1 MTVCLFVTAN
11 VGSIFEDPNGLLKIW
26 VKEFLKTIRNLEPK
40 FIALHCQEIGGKN
53 YMTSMSYVSEF
64 VRILLSSQ
72 ELLEFEQIRV
82 FIDEDFKANDK
93 FTALGSLY
101 LVHKNQE
108 AHIWNFNDKLFAP
121 VVGKEIHSGN
131 IIDVPIIEKLK
142 FQQNFFPECKWSR
155 KGFIRTRWLL
165 NGVAFDL
172 INIHLFHDESNFV
185 ALSEFP
191 SSYSKNRRKA
201 FEFTLNLMKN
211 DNSPLNDLP
220 QFIFGD
226 FNFRL
231 DTQSVVQR
239 MTNNAKPTQI
249 LSANGEISR
258 LIYRDT
264 QADRH
269 LTVEKKHFMYS
280 DPNYFT
286 NKINI
291 DSLREHD
298 KELSFFDGLFELKI
312 DFPPSYPFK
321 EEITSS
327 GYMNTRCP
335 AWCDR
340 VLMNEFAHN
349 LLHDNANFKTKY
361 ELMGLDTP
369 MGDHKPV
376 YLLFNLLPNRVT
388 KLENKLNCAPTESK
402 KAFI

>member
-11 VGSIFEDPNGLLKIW
+11 VGSIFED
-26 VKEFLKTIRNLEPK
+26 TIRNLEPK

-93 FTALGSLY
+93 FTFTFF
-101 LVHKNQE
+101 
-108 AHIWNFNDKLFAP
+108 IDKLFAP

-369 MGDHKPV
+369 MGDHKRT
-376 YLLFNLLPNRVT
+376 N
-388 KLENKLNCAPTESK
+388 
-402 KAFI
+402 